1 MRKTLPSNRSDI
13 QFEYRV
19 RIDITRIVRPLS
31 NRADIHLR
39 IPNAGISN
47 LQSASYRL
55 TTRAIKSLANVT
67 CKNTISTR
75 INKDIADRL
84 SCKLL

>member
-31 NRADIHLR
+31 KWADIHLR
-39 IPNAGISN
+39 IPNAGIPVQN
-47 LQSASYRL
+47 TGVTVQVVL
-55 TTRAIKSLANVT
+55 SLGNYTGHQIPSQRNV
-67 CKNTISTR
+67 
-75 INKDIADRL
+75 
-84 SCKLL
+84 

>member
-39 IPNAGISN
+39 IPNAGY
-47 LQSASYRL
+47 L
-55 TTRAIKSLANVT
+55 
-67 CKNTISTR
+67 
-75 INKDIADRL
+75 INSQHRTG
-84 SCKLL
+84 